1 MKIISG
7 GMRVFTLPLLLLTLS
22 GYMVYG
28 SSASIAHVM
37 SIEEMKEK
45 ADVILVGG
53 VESIIHCPADP
64 DDVPSMHRKV
74 QISVERYLKNPLN
87 SSGVTLLLL
96 GSTVG
101 NTTLVVS
108 DQPDFNV
115 SDRVLLFLI
124 DDVWFLEENPRGYF
138 QLVNGNQGKIEITAD
153 TDLGEFGFPETEPV
167 DLPRKHAEPLWYRF
181 VVPFTM
187 TSLLA
192 LMYWRRMIPR

>member
-7 GMRVFTLPLLLLTLS
+7 RMRAFTLPLLLLTLS
-22 GYMVYG
+22 GYMVCW

-53 VESIIHCPADP
+53 VESIIHCPTDP

-96 GSTVG
+96 GATVG
-101 NTTLVVS
+101 NTTMVVS

-138 QLVNGNQGKIEITAD
+138 QLVNGNQGKIEIAAD
-153 TDLGEFGFPETEPV
+153 TALGEFGFPDAEPV
-167 DLPRKHAEPLWYRF
+167 DLPREHAEPLWYRF
-181 VVPFTM
+181 VVPITM
-187 TSLLA
+187 TSILA
-192 LMYWRRMIPR
+192 LMYLRRMIPR